1 MSFSLSEIESRPVGY
16 NATIIGVSDRMTT
29 LIGWGSNFL
38 LIIYFLLVYMVLL
51 FISQTTLALLTV
63 GLVLAVS
70 VALGKAMNKIRELT
84 KRHVEASLNV
94 GRITF
99 EYLQTPRL
107 IRVFNATE
115 YAGRSI
121 NSARTKELETEK
133 KASLIKVAVKPAVE
147 CVLMVGAC
155 ICLVGAYLVS
165 GDDTEILV
173 GSVTVFILVLLRAV
187 PRINDLNTAR
197 TELARILPHLN
208 IGGGFLRKDNKSFTR
223 SGGQSFNGLRKE
235 ITFDELSFQ
244 YSERGDNV
252 LEGISFKIAK
262 GSTVAVVGPSGAG
275 KSTLINLLL
284 GLHSSTTG
292 QIIVDGTSLEDIN
305 LKDWLQHIGY
315 VEQEVFL
322 FNASIGENIAFGNGE
337 TTTEDI
343 VAAAKKSYSDDFIK
357 NLPHGYDTNVGDRGH
372 RLSGGQKQRIAL
384 ARALVRK
391 PSILLLDEATSAL
404 DTESERLIQQTIREL
419 HSKCTIFMIAH
430 RLSTVKEAD
439 MILVLDS
446 GRVIEKGTV
455 EQLLAY
461 DSYFLR
467 VSSLQG
473 NVETLP

>member
-1 MSFSLSEIESRPVGY
+1 MNIPQKSLKKWIKNYLGRVFEHSVGNFDENHKNGLSILAKQVFRHRILVFFTMLLGVLSAICEGGSIAVLGVAGTIFGGTGMVDLPIEIGHVSRIINNWLAIQERSTVFLILVAVAIIMQLLRSALTFLNSHLSIQLNYIVKREIWEKATRHLMSFSLSEIESRPVGY

-262 GSTVAVVGPSGAG
+262 GSTVAVVGPSGA
-275 KSTLINLLL
+275 
-284 GLHSSTTG
+284 
-292 QIIVDGTSLEDIN
+292 
-305 LKDWLQHIGY
+305 
-315 VEQEVFL
+315 
-322 FNASIGENIAFGNGE
+322 
-337 TTTEDI
+337 
-343 VAAAKKSYSDDFIK
+343 
-357 NLPHGYDTNVGDRGH
+357 
-372 RLSGGQKQRIAL
+372 
-384 ARALVRK
+384 
-391 PSILLLDEATSAL
+391 
-404 DTESERLIQQTIREL
+404 
-419 HSKCTIFMIAH
+419 
-430 RLSTVKEAD
+430 
-439 MILVLDS
+439 
-446 GRVIEKGTV
+446 
-455 EQLLAY
+455 
-461 DSYFLR
+461 
-467 VSSLQG
+467 
-473 NVETLP
+473 